1 MNRKQQRCSNM
12 QAFQDV
18 DVEITRILQKDM
30 TAGSP
35 LLPETT
41 YQIFCIAEDDWKEQ
55 ASKMTRDGKGEKASE
70 RERERDR
77 ERERVRQRERERGS
91 ISRTLRSR
99 GGQCQFF
106 YRVRVA
112 SRLLVQLRLTMLANS
127 CADTKHYS

>member
-70 RERERDR
+70 RERETER
-77 ERERVRQRERERGS
+77 ERERESETKREGER
-91 ISRTLRSR
+91 
-99 GGQCQFF
+99 
-106 YRVRVA
+106 VD
-112 SRLLVQLRLTMLANS
+112 LANPS
-127 CADTKHYS
+127 FARRTMPILLPSTCRQQAACAVATDNVGQFLR